1 MSQKRQSSVSLAVC
15 PPTDAV
21 PLRVYDYARTPV
33 EALHSIA
40 WGGAL
45 VLLAAVLFLAI
56 SARVLSNR
64 QQKRIA

>member
-1 MSQKRQSSVSLAVC
+1 
-15 PPTDAV
+15 
-21 PLRVYDYARTPV
+21 VYDYARTPV

-64 QQKRIA
+64 QQKRMA